1 MLIARFQMLSDTN
14 LPTSPCEGDGPLW
27 GLVEGEPILTLKSPP
42 FEGIEPGKERFP
54 LSEVSLLAPVCPSK
68 VVAIGWNYEGH
79 IRELGNPFPLEP
91 LIFLKAPSAM
101 VGHNASILLPPESE
115 HVDFEGELAIVIGR
129 KCRRISRHRAHEVI
143 FGYTA
148 LNDVT
153 ARDLQRK
160 DGQFSRAKSFD
171 TFCPAGPWIQTE
183 LNPTA
188 VQVTTHVNGELRQ
201 DDNTSTMLF
210 DPYYIVEYVSAA
222 MTLNAG
228 DIIATGTPSGVG
240 PLSPGDEVTVT
251 VQGVGALTNA
261 VIREVV

>member
-1 MLIARFQMLSDTN
+1 MLSDSN
-14 LPTSPCEGDGPLW
+14 SPTSPCEGDGPLW
-27 GLVEGEPILTLKSPP
+27 GLVEGDKILTLKSPP
-42 FEGIEPGKERFP
+42 FEGIEPGEERFP
-54 LSEVSLLAPVCPSK
+54 LSVVKLLAPVCPSK

-79 IRELGNPFPLEP
+79 IRELGNPLPSEP

-101 VGHNASILLPPESE
+101 IGHNANILLPPESE
-115 HVDFEGELAIVIGR
+115 RVDFEGELAIVIGR
-129 KCRRISRHRAHEVI
+129 KCRRINRNQARDVI

-153 ARDLQRK
+153 ARDLQKK

-171 TFCPAGPWIQTE
+171 TFCPAGPWIQTD
-183 LNPTA
+183 LDPTA
-188 VQVTTHVNGELRQ
+188 VRVMTHVNGELRQ

-222 MTLNAG
+222 MTLYAG

-251 VQGVGALTNA
+251 VEGIGALTNVVKLE
-261 VIREVV
+261 VI

>member
-1 MLIARFQMLSDTN
+1 MLIARFKLSSASQTN
-14 LPTSPCEGDGPLW
+14 EAETFW
-27 GLVEGEPILTLKSPP
+27 GLVEGDTVLTLKSPP
-42 FEGIEPGKERFP
+42 FEGIEPGKARYS
-54 LSEVSLLAPVCPSK
+54 LSEANLLAPVCPSK

-79 IRELGNPFPLEP
+79 IKELGNPFPSEP

-101 VGHNASILLPPESE
+101 IGHNADILLPPESE
-115 HVDFEGELAIVIGR
+115 RVDFEGELAIVMGR
-129 KCRRISRHRAHEVI
+129 KCRRINRSQARDVI

-153 ARDLQRK
+153 ARDLQKK

-183 LNPTA
+183 LDPTA
-188 VQVTTHVNGELRQ
+188 VRVMTHVNGELRQ

-240 PLSPGDEVTVT
+240 PLSSGDEVTVS
-251 VQGVGALTNA
+251 VEGIGALTN
-261 VIREVV
+261 VVKREII

>member
-1 MLIARFQMLSDTN
+1 MLIARFKHPSALQ
-14 LPTSPCEGDGPLW
+14 PLW
-27 GLVEGEPILTLKSPP
+27 GLVEGETILSLKSPP
-42 FEGIEPGKERFP
+42 FEGIETGKERYP
-54 LSEVSLLAPVCPSK
+54 LSEVDLLAPVCPSK

-79 IRELGNPFPLEP
+79 IRELGNPFPSEP

-101 VGHNASILLPPESE
+101 IGHMAPIFLPPESE
-115 HVDFEGELAIVIGR
+115 RVDFEGELAIVMGR
-129 KCRRISRHRAHEVI
+129 TCRRIRKHQARDVI

-153 ARDLQRK
+153 ARDLQKK

-171 TFCPAGPWIQTE
+171 TFCPAGPWIQRD
-183 LNPTA
+183 LDPGS
-188 VQVTTHVNGELRQ
+188 VRVTTHVNGELRQ

-222 MTLNAG
+222 MTLYAG

-240 PLSPGDEVTVT
+240 PLSPGDDVTIT
-251 VQGVGALTNA
+251 VEGIGALTN
-261 VIREVV
+261 VVKREVI

>member
-1 MLIARFQMLSDTN
+1 
-14 LPTSPCEGDGPLW
+14 
-27 GLVEGEPILTLKSPP
+27 
-42 FEGIEPGKERFP
+42 
-54 LSEVSLLAPVCPSK
+54 VSLLAPVCPSK

-79 IRELGNPFPLEP
+79 IRELGSPFPSEP

-101 VGHNASILLPPESE
+101 IGHNANILLPPESE
-115 HVDFEGELAIVIGR
+115 RVDFEGELAIVVGR
-129 KCRRISRHRAHEVI
+129 KCRRISRDQARDVI

-153 ARDLQRK
+153 ARDLQKK

-171 TFCPAGPWIQTE
+171 TFCPAGPWIQTD
-183 LNPTA
+183 LDPAA
-188 VQVTTHVNGELRQ
+188 VRVMTHVNGELRQ

-222 MTLNAG
+222 MTLYAG

-251 VQGVGALTNA
+251 VEGIGSLTSFVKPE
-261 VIREVV
+261 VI

>member
-1 MLIARFQMLSDTN
+1 MLIARFKLSSASQ
-14 LPTSPCEGDGPLW
+14 SPESEVLW
-27 GLVEGEPILTLKSPP
+27 GLVEGETILTLKSPP
-42 FEGIEPGKERFP
+42 FEGVEPGKEKYS
-54 LSEVSLLAPVCPSK
+54 LSQVNILAPVCPSK

-79 IRELGNPFPLEP
+79 IRELGNPFPSEP

-101 VGHNASILLPPESE
+101 IGHNADILLPPESE
-115 HVDFEGELAIVIGR
+115 RVDFEGELAIVMGR
-129 KCRRISRHRAHEVI
+129 KCRRIHRSQARDAI

-153 ARDLQRK
+153 ARDLQKK

-183 LNPTA
+183 LDPTA
-188 VQVTTHVNGELRQ
+188 VRVMTHVNGELRQ

-222 MTLNAG
+222 MTLHAG

-240 PLSPGDEVTVT
+240 PLSSGDEVTISVE
-251 VQGVGALTNA
+251 GIGALTN
-261 VIREVV
+261 VVKREII